1 MDNMWEKI
9 KKSLREGA
17 ALSIEKIEEYTKL
30 GKLKIEELSAKRKC
44 ERNLIDIGERVVE
57 LIKDKKEANIAEDL
71 AIRKAYENINSL
83 MEEIAEIEKKMKEII
98 EESKKNKGYK
108 KDEEEEINGI

>member
-9 KKSLREGA
+9 KKSLKEGA
-17 ALSIEKIEEYTKL
+17 ALSMEKIEEYTKL

-44 ERNLIDIGERVVE
+44 ERNLVDIGERVVE
-57 LIKDKKEANIAEDL
+57 LIRDKKEDSIAQDL
-71 AIRKAYENINSL
+71 TIRKAYENINSL

-98 EESKKNKGYK
+98 ETSKKNKEK
-108 KDEEEEINGI
+108 KYEEEEINGI